1 MNKTW
6 KRQVFRHTALYT
18 AILMFSHTGGGGAQA
33 QTQTHKYAIVMN
45 GQKLPEVKWGNGYR
59 NLAQKSNERQFTHTS
74 GFGIQK
80 NVTLSFNNTDEVVAQ
95 KNGTVV
101 FGAATYLPP
110 YGKVSG
116 FDTAKLTERG
126 KAVDWIR
133 TTHPGLI
140 GYSYENVTCSNN
152 YYNASSGCPE
162 LSYKTQFTFG
172 NQGLKRKT
180 NGRLDID
187 EDKSRDGSPIY
198 KLQNY
203 PWLGVSF
210 NLSSESLVKSIKHNK
225 IISSFSEDVTQSNG
239 TNSQYKDKNLVYTTG
254 DYQYKNKYSS
264 RYVGQDEHSAVAFYL
279 NAKLHLL
286 DKKQIQNIAQV
297 SELNFGTLRTLIEPT
312 EEWKKK
318 RTNFFQG
325 GNWTF
330 EDKGEVSVKLKLPE
344 VKAGR
349 CVNKN
354 NPNPNAKAPSPALTA
369 PALWFGPVRNGKVQ
383 MYSASV
389 STYPDSSSSQIFL
402 QNLSRKDDTSKP
414 GRYSL
419 KPLSMSEIKSKEPN
433 FTGRQT
439 VIRLDSGVQ
448 QIKLQGN
455 EVANFNGNDGKND
468 TFGIVSEGS
477 FMPDTSEWKKVLL
490 PWTVRA
496 SNDDGQFNTFN
507 KEENNGKPKY
517 SQKYRSRDSSKHERN
532 LGDIVNSPI
541 VAVGGYLATSAND
554 GMVHIFKKGNGV
566 DERNY
571 SLKLSYIPGTM
582 PRQYFDNDTSA
593 LKDSTLAKELRA
605 FAEKGYVGDRY
616 GVDGGFVLRQ
626 VEWKGQNRV
635 FMFGAMGLGG
645 RGAYALDLT
654 KAENGDPTAV
664 SLFDV
669 KNDKNKGNNSAE
681 LGYTVGTPQI
691 GKTHDGKYAA
701 FLASGYATKTI
712 DSTDNKTALY
722 VYDLESNNGTLIR
735 KIEVPN
741 GKGGLSSPT
750 LVDKDL
756 DGTID
761 IAYAGDRSGKMYRFD
776 LSSQSPDQWTVRP
789 IFEGTKPITSAPAIS
804 QLKDK
809 RVVIFGTGSD
819 LSEDDVDN
827 TDEQYIYGIFDDDT
841 ATTGS
846 VNFSGSGGGL
856 LEQHLTQE
864 DKTLFLTD
872 YKRSD
877 GSGSKGWVV
886 KLKDGQRVTVKPTV
900 VLRTA
905 FVTIHKYTGND
916 KCGAE
921 TAILGINTAD
931 GGKLTKKSARPIV
944 PAANSKVAQYSGD
957 KKTSSGKSI
966 PIGCMEK
973 DNGIVCPNGYVYDK
987 PVNVRYLD
995 EKKTDDFPV
1004 TADGDAGGSG
1014 TFKEGKKPARN
1025 NRCFSGKGVRTLL
1038 MNDLDSLDITGPMCG
1053 MKRISWREVFY

>member
-1 MNKTW
+1 MNKTL
-6 KRQVFRHTALYT
+6 KRRVFRHTALYA

-33 QTQTHKYAIVMN
+33 QTHNYAIVMN
-45 GQKLPEVKWGNGYR
+45 EQNQPEVKQEGSYSTLREKDRGRKFIYNKGR
-59 NLAQKSNERQFTHTS
+59 S
-74 GFGIQK
+74 GGGS
-80 NVTLSFNNTDEVVAQ
+80 VSFNNSDELVSQ
-95 KNGTVV
+95 QSGTAV
-101 FGAATYLPP
+101 FGTATYLPP

-116 FDTAKLTERG
+116 FDADGLNKRG
-126 KAVDWIR
+126 NAAGWIR
-133 TTHPGLI
+133 TTRIALA
-140 GYSYENVTCSNN
+140 GYSYEGVVCRSGT
-152 YYNASSGCPE
+152 GCPK
-162 LSYKTQFTFG
+162 LVYKTRFSFD
-172 NQGLKRKT
+172 NPDLVK
-180 NGRLDID
+180 NAGRLDRHTD
-187 EDKSRDGSPIY
+187 PSRENSPIY
-198 KLQNY
+198 KLKDY

-210 NLSSESLVKSIKHNK
+210 NLGAEGTTKDGKTINKLV
-225 IISSFSEDVTQSNG
+225 SSFDEKNSSN
-239 TNSQYKDKNLVYTTG
+239 NNLVYTTEGRDISLG
-254 DYQYKNKYSS
+254 DWQREKTAMAY
-264 RYVGQDEHSAVAFYL
+264 YL

-286 DKKQIQNIAQV
+286 DKKGIKDITNKTVQLGVLRPSIDVRRQRNTGLAGL
-297 SELNFGTLRTLIEPT
+297 LNFWASWDIKDNGQIP
-312 EEWKKK
+312 
-318 RTNFFQG
+318 
-325 GNWTF
+325 
-330 EDKGEVSVKLKLPE
+330 VKLGLPE

-349 CVNKN
+349 CINAN
-354 NPNPNAKAPSPALTA
+354 NPNKSTKAPSPALTA
-369 PALWFGPVRNGKVQ
+369 PALWFGPVQNGKAE

-419 KPLSMSEIKSKEPN
+419 KPLSTSEIKSKEPT

-439 VIRLDSGVQ
+439 IIRLDGGVRE
-448 QIKLQGN
+448 IKLDRSN
-455 EVANFNGNDGKND
+455 EATGLNGNDGKNE

-490 PWTVRA
+490 PWTVRGFA
-496 SNDDGQFNTFN
+496 DDSKFKEFN
-507 KEENNGKPKY
+507 KEEKNNDNKPKY
-517 SQKYRSRDSSKHERN
+517 SQKYRSRDNGKHERN

-541 VAVGGYLATSAND
+541 VAVGEYLATSAND
-554 GMVHIFKKGNGV
+554 GMVHIFKKGNG
-566 DERNY
+566 DARNY

-582 PRQYFDNDTSA
+582 PR
-593 LKDSTLAKELRA
+593 KDIQNTESTLAKELRA

-626 VEWKGQNRV
+626 VNNLNGQDRV
-635 FMFGAMGLGG
+635 FMFGAMGFGG

-654 KAENGDPTAV
+654 KADSNNPTAV

-712 DSTDNKTALY
+712 DDQQNKTALY
-722 VYDLESNNGTLIR
+722 VYDLESSGTLIK
-735 KIEVPN
+735 KIDVLG

-756 DGTID
+756 DGTVD
-761 IAYAGDRSGKMYRFD
+761 IAYAGDRGGNMYRFD
-776 LSSQSPDQWTVRP
+776 LSSDNPSSWTVRT
-789 IFEGTKPITSAPAIS
+789 IFQGTKPITSAPAIS

-819 LSEDDVDN
+819 LSEEDVDN
-827 TDEQYIYGIFDDDT
+827 NDIQSIYGIFDNDT
-841 ATTGS
+841 DTG
-846 VNFSGSGGGL
+846 FAQDGLGKGL
-856 LEQHLTQE
+856 LEQKLE
-864 DKTLFLTD
+864 KDKDGKTLFLSD

-877 GSGSKGWVV
+877 GSGDKGWVV
-886 KLKDGQRVTVKPTV
+886 KLEAGQRVTVKPTV

-944 PAANSKVAQYSGD
+944 PEANTAVAQYSGH

-973 DNGIVCPNGYVYDK
+973 GNETVCPNGYVYGK

-995 EKKTDDFPV
+995 EKKTDGFST

-1014 TFKEGKKPARN
+1014 IDPAGKRAGKN
-1025 NRCFSGKGVRTLL
+1025 NRCFSQKGVRTLL
-1038 MNDLDSLDITGPMCG
+1038 MNDLDSLDITGPTCG

>member
-1 MNKTW
+1 
-6 KRQVFRHTALYT
+6 
-18 AILMFSHTGGGGAQA
+18 
-33 QTQTHKYAIVMN
+33 MN
-45 GQKLPEVKWGNGYR
+45 GQKLPEVKWGNDY
-59 NLAQKSNERQFTHTS
+59 NKLAQKSNEREVTHTS
-74 GFGIQK
+74 SFYLAKKSISF
-80 NVTLSFNNTDEVVAQ
+80 LFNNNDEVVAE
-95 KNGTVV
+95 KKDTVV

-116 FDTAKLTERG
+116 FDTAKLTER
-126 KAVDWIR
+126 KNAVDQIG

-140 GYSYENVTCSNN
+140 GYSYQDSTCS
-152 YYNASSGCPE
+152 SGNCPE
-162 LSYKTQFTFG
+162 VVYRTQFTFG
-172 NQGLKRKT
+172 NSSLAKNKT
-180 NGRLDID
+180 DNKLDIY
-187 EDKSRDGSPIY
+187 EDKSRDNSPIY
-198 KLQNY
+198 KLKDY

-210 NLSSESLVKSIKHNK
+210 SLGGESSFKPKRQGSLV
-225 IISSFSEDVTQSNG
+225 SSFSEDVTQN
-239 TNSQYKDKNLVYTTG
+239 NNNQHKDKNLVYTTD
-254 DYQYKNKYSS
+254 DYNSKGNKNH
-264 RYVGQDEHSAVAFYL
+264 QDKHHAVAFYL

-286 DKKQIQNIAQV
+286 DKKQIKNIAQG
-297 SELNFGTLRTLIEPT
+297 SELKLGELKTRIEPT
-312 EEWKKK
+312 DRWKKQK
-318 RTNFFQG
+318 GNFFNG
-325 GNWTF
+325 GTWTY
-330 EDKGEVSVKLKLPE
+330 EDKGVVSVKLKLPE

-349 CVNKN
+349 CINKS
-354 NPNPNAKAPSPALTA
+354 NPNPKSKAPSPALTA
-369 PALWFGPVRNGKVQ
+369 PALWFGPVQNGKAQ

-389 STYPDSSSSQIFL
+389 STYPDSSSSRIFL
-402 QNLSRKDDTSKP
+402 QNLKRKTDHSKP

-419 KPLSMSEIKSKEPN
+419 ADLSASEIKSKEPN

-439 VIRLDSGVQ
+439 VIRLDDGVRE
-448 QIKLQGN
+448 IKLDKNNN
-455 EVANFNGNDGKND
+455 EVVGFNGRNGNND
-468 TFGIVSEGS
+468 TFGIVKEYSVT
-477 FMPDTSEWKKVLL
+477 PDANEWKKVLL

-722 VYDLESNNGTLIR
+722 VYDLESSGTLIK
-735 KIEVPN
+735 KIDVPG

-756 DGTID
+756 DGTVD
-761 IAYAGDRSGKMYRFD
+761 IAYAGDRGGSMYRFD
-776 LSSQSPDQWTVRP
+776 LKDWSVRT
-789 IFEGTKPITSAPAIS
+789 IFSGNKPITSAPAIS

-819 LSEDDVDN
+819 LSEEDVLN

-841 ATTGS
+841 VANN
-846 VNFSGSGGGL
+846 VNVKLSGLGGGL

-877 GSGSKGWVV
+877 GSGDKGWVV
-886 KLKDGQRVTVKPTV
+886 KLEAGQRVTVKPTV

-905 FVTIHKYTGND
+905 FVTIRKYND
-916 KCGAE
+916 GGCGAE

-944 PAANSKVAQYSGD
+944 PEANTAVAQYSGH
-957 KKTSSGKSI
+957 KKGTNGKSI

-973 DNGIVCPNGYVYDK
+973 NGGTVCPNGYVYDK

-995 EKKTDDFPV
+995 EKKTDGFST

-1014 TFKEGKKPARN
+1014 IDPAGKRAGKN
-1025 NRCFSGKGVRTLL
+1025 NRCFSQKGVRTLL
-1038 MNDLDSLDITGPMCG
+1038 MNDLDSLDITGPTCG
-1053 MKRISWREVFY
+1053 MKRISWREVFF

>member
-1 MNKTW
+1 
-6 KRQVFRHTALYT
+6 
-18 AILMFSHTGGGGAQA
+18 
-33 QTQTHKYAIVMN
+33 THNYAIVMN
-45 GQKLPEVKWGNGYR
+45 NQKLPEVKWGQQYQSLVNKE
-59 NLAQKSNERQFTHTS
+59 NTRQVIHTS
-74 GFGIQK
+74 GFRIKK
-80 NVTLSFNNTDEVVAQ
+80 NVSLSFNNTDEVVAK

-116 FDTAKLTERG
+116 FDEEKLKERTN
-126 KAVDWIR
+126 ALDWIG
-133 TTHPGLI
+133 TTDPGLV
-140 GYSYENVTCSNN
+140 GYSYEDVTCN
-152 YYNASSGCPE
+152 SGNCPE
-162 LSYKTQFTFG
+162 VSYKTQFIFD
-172 NQGLKRKT
+172 NHQLAKKKT
-180 NGRLDID
+180 DSKLDIY
-187 EDKSRDGSPIY
+187 EDKSRDNSPIY
-198 KLQNY
+198 KLQDY

-210 NLSSESLVKSIKHNK
+210 NLGGESSFKPKRQGSLV
-225 IISSFSEDVTQSNG
+225 SSFSEDVTQQNG
-239 TNSQYKDKNLVYTTG
+239 TQDQYKGKNLVYTTE
-254 DYQYKNKYSS
+254 DYNNQGN
-264 RYVGQDEHSAVAFYL
+264 RNHQDKHHAIAFYL

-286 DKKQIQNIAQV
+286 DKKQIQNIAQGKTFN
-297 SELNFGTLRTLIEPT
+297 LGTLKPRIDLT
-312 EEWKKK
+312 EAWKN
-318 RTNFFQG
+318 RHGSFFSN

-330 EDKGEVSVKLKLPE
+330 EDKGAVSVKLILPE

-349 CVNKN
+349 CINKN
-354 NPNPNAKAPSPALTA
+354 NPNPKAPSPALTA
-369 PALWFGPVRNGKVQ
+369 PALWFGSVQNGKAE

-419 KPLSMSEIKSKEPN
+419 KPLSTSEITSKEPS

-439 VIRLDSGVQ
+439 IIRLDGGVRE
-448 QIKLQGN
+448 IKLDRSN
-455 EVANFNGNDGKND
+455 EATGLNGNDGKNE
-468 TFGIVSEGS
+468 TFGIVREGS

-496 SNDDGQFNTFN
+496 SNDDNQFKTINQQLN
-507 KEENNGKPKY
+507 QQLNQQKIQYSQRYRIRENGK
-517 SQKYRSRDSSKHERN
+517 RD

-541 VAVGGYLATSAND
+541 VAVGEYLATSAND
-554 GMVHIFKKGNGV
+554 GMVHIFKKGNGG
-566 DERNY
+566 DDRNY

-582 PRQYFDNDTSA
+582 PRKDIES
-593 LKDSTLAKELRA
+593 KDSTLAKELRA

-626 VEWKGQNRV
+626 VEWNGQKRV
-635 FMFGAMGLGG
+635 FMFGAMGFGG

-654 KAENGDPTAV
+654 KADSNNPTAV

-669 KNDKNKGNNSAE
+669 KNDDKNNNGVK

-691 GKTHDGKYAA
+691 GKTHNGKYAA
-701 FLASGYATKTI
+701 FLASGYAIKTI
-712 DSTDNKTALY
+712 DNTDNKTALY
-722 VYDLESNNGTLIR
+722 VYDLESNNGTPIAT
-735 KIEVPN
+735 INVPD

-756 DGTID
+756 DGTVD
-761 IAYAGDRSGKMYRFD
+761 IAYAGDRGGSMYRFD
-776 LSSQSPDQWTVRP
+776 LSSQDPKQWSARA
-789 IFEGTKPITSAPAIS
+789 IFKGDKPITSAPAIS

-856 LEQHLTQE
+856 LEQVLSR
-864 DKTLFLTD
+864 DNDNKTLFLTD

-886 KLKDGQRVTVKPTV
+886 KLKEGQRVTVKPTV

-905 FVTIHKYTGND
+905 FVTIRKYTGTD

-944 PAANSKVAQYSGD
+944 PEANQAVAQYSGH
-957 KKTSSGKSI
+957 KQTAKGKSI

-973 DNGIVCPNGYVYDK
+973 GNEIVCPNGYVYDK

-995 EKKTDDFPV
+995 EKKTDGFST

-1014 TFKEGKKPARN
+1014 IDPDGKRSGKN
-1025 NRCFSGKGVRTLL
+1025 NRCFSQKGVRTLL

>member
-1 MNKTW
+1 
-6 KRQVFRHTALYT
+6 
-18 AILMFSHTGGGGAQA
+18 MFSHTGGGGAMA
-33 QTQTHKYAIVMN
+33 QTHKYAIIMNEQNQPKVKGN
-45 GQKLPEVKWGNGYR
+45 GQYSTIKDKDRERKFIYN
-59 NLAQKSNERQFTHTS
+59 KSGQGGGSVF
-74 GFGIQK
+74 FD
-80 NVTLSFNNTDEVVAQ
+80 NTDTLVSRQ
-95 KNGTVV
+95 SGTAV
-101 FGAATYLPP
+101 FGTATYLPP

-116 FDTAKLTERG
+116 FDADGLQKRNN
-126 KAVDWIR
+126 AVDWIH
-133 TTHPGLI
+133 TTQAGLA
-140 GYSYENVTCSNN
+140 GYAYTDVICRSDQ
-152 YYNASSGCPE
+152 CPQ
-162 LSYKTQFTFG
+162 LVYKTRFSFDNT
-172 NQGLKRKT
+172 GLAKKA
-180 NGRLDID
+180 NGGGLDIYV
-187 EDKSRDGSPIY
+187 DKSRDNSPIY
-198 KLQNY
+198 KLKDY

-210 NLSSESLVKSIKHNK
+210 NLGVENTVKNGNSSNRL
-225 IISSFSEDVTQSNG
+225 ISSFSEDNNNQTIVS
-239 TNSQYKDKNLVYTTG
+239 TTEGSPISLG
-254 DYQYKNKYSS
+254 DQQ
-264 RYVGQDEHSAVAFYL
+264 REHTAMAYYL

-286 DKKQIQNIAQV
+286 DKKGIKDITGKTVRLGVLKPSIDVKTQNTGLGGILAYWARWDIKDTGQI
-297 SELNFGTLRTLIEPT
+297 P
-312 EEWKKK
+312 
-318 RTNFFQG
+318 
-325 GNWTF
+325 
-330 EDKGEVSVKLKLPE
+330 VKLGLQQ

-349 CVNKN
+349 CINAN

-369 PALWFGPVRNGKVQ
+369 PALWFGPVKDGKAE

-389 STYPDSSSSQIFL
+389 STYPDSSSSRIYL
-402 QNLSRKDDTSKP
+402 QNLKRKTDPNKP

-419 KPLSMSEIKSKEPN
+419 ADLTKSDIESRQPG

-496 SNDDGQFNTFN
+496 FNDDGRFNTVN
-507 KEENNGKPKY
+507 KEENNSKPKY
-517 SQKYRSRDSSKHERN
+517 SQKYRIRENGNNSKRD

-554 GMVHIFKKGNGV
+554 GMVHIFKKNGGS
-566 DERNY
+566 DERSYN
-571 SLKLSYIPGTM
+571 LKLSYIPGTM
-582 PRQYFDNDTSA
+582 PRKDIQSQ
-593 LKDSTLAKELRA
+593 DSTLAKELRA

-616 GVDGGFVLRQ
+616 GVDGGFVLRK
-626 VEWKGQNRV
+626 VERNGKDHV
-635 FMFGAMGLGG
+635 FMFGAMGFGG

-654 KAENGDPTAV
+654 KIDSNNLTGV
-664 SLFDV
+664 SMFDV
-669 KNDKNKGNNSAE
+669 PNDKNNNKNDNNRVE

-712 DSTDNKTALY
+712 DDQQNKTALY
-722 VYDLESNNGTLIR
+722 VYDLESSGTLIK
-735 KIEVPN
+735 KIDVPG

-756 DGTID
+756 DGTVD
-761 IAYAGDRSGKMYRFD
+761 IAYAGDRGGNMYRFD
-776 LSSQSPDQWTVRP
+776 LSGQDPNQWSVRT
-789 IFEGTKPITSAPAIS
+789 IFSGDKPITSAPAIS

-819 LSEDDVDN
+819 LSEDDVLS
-827 TDEQYIYGIFDDDT
+827 TSEQYIYGIFDDDT

-846 VNFSGSGGGL
+846 VNFSGLGGGL
-856 LEQHLTQE
+856 LEQELKQE
-864 DKTLFLTD
+864 GKTLFLTD

-877 GSGSKGWVV
+877 GSGNKGWVV

-905 FVTIHKYTGND
+905 FVTIHKYTGTD

-944 PAANSKVAQYSGD
+944 PDANKDVAQYSGH
-957 KKTSSGKSI
+957 KKGTNGKSI

-973 DNGIVCPNGYVYDK
+973 NGGTVCPNGYVYDK

-995 EKKTDDFPV
+995 EKKTDGFST

-1014 TFKEGKKPARN
+1014 IDPDGKRAGKN
-1025 NRCFSGKGVRTLL
+1025 NRCFSQKGVRTLL
-1038 MNDLDSLDITGPMCG
+1038 MNDLDSLDITGPTCG